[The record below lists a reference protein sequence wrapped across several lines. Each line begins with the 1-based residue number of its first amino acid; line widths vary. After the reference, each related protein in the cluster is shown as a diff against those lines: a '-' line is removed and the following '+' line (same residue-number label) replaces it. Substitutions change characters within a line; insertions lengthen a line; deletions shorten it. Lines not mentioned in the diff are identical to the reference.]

1 MGTVQIIK
9 ESILPRQTKRR
20 IYYTKKFLIT
30 SALLHN
36 GNTLAAKI
44 LVTIIT
50 FVQNDIGSE
59 FLLALKRNAVFFYDG
74 QDKSAQD
81 SLLANYIE
89 RSQQLA
95 GNKWSSE
102 KTMFISNQ

>member
-9 ESILPRQTKRR
+9 DSILPRQTKRR

-59 FLLALKRNAVFFYDG
+59 FLLALIRNAVFFMMDKINQHKILYLLITSKDLSNLQETNG
-74 QDKSAQD
+74 QVKRQC
-81 SLLANYIE
+81 L
-89 RSQQLA
+89 
-95 GNKWSSE
+95 
-102 KTMFISNQ
+102 